1 MKFFGKNKKIKSLID
16 SGNLLKDPISGKDVI
31 VVEENVIKDMIDKED
46 LRIIRNINACK
57 YIGDI
62 DECKYKVKII
72 PFNSLGNSS
81 GMLCGIRPDKVK
93 IYYDDEVFIK
103 DVILGIYF
111 GSLNCSDEYSSII
124 GLGCIR
130 EEII

>member
-31 VVEENVIKDMIDKED
+31 VVEEKVIKDMFEIEY
-46 LRIIRNINACK
+46 LNVLRNITSCR

-62 DECKYKVKII
+62 DKCKYKIKII
-72 PFNSLGNSS
+72 PFNSLGNPS
-81 GMLCGIRPDKVK
+81 GMLCGIKPDKVK
-93 IYYDDEVFIK
+93 IFFDGEVLLK

-111 GSLNCSDEYSSII
+111 GTLNSSDEYSSII